1 MVMRKVLLSVLIAL
15 LSTSGFADETSA
27 PTEPQASKGDTGKI
41 CVLPLGVTGASSH
54 GLTLIP

>member
-1 MVMRKVLLSVLIAL
+1 MVMRKVLLVVLIAL
-15 LSTSGFADETSA
+15 LSTSDFAGETSA
-27 PTEPQASKGDTGKI
+27 HTKPQASMGDTGKI